1 MPQGA
6 GHRARRAARPLP
18 RRSPVLFTQK
28 QNKQKGNGAIESA
41 RCLGSIQR
49 QNVPTRPARARA
61 RACGVPACARAWRTL
76 RLDEVREH
84 LAPRPVRVPCNPQ
97 SHTSLSTPGLRAT
110 QCERARALWGLK
122 HARQLHGRRVCS
134 MTRVV
139 VCVLCCGQ
147 AGAAWDSS
155 AGSGQATP
163 LPELSLGNAR
173 CIGHQPPPN
182 HRSLR
187 AGLAR
192 TCLGER

>member
-1 MPQGA
+1 MSVRPAGCAMPQGA

-28 QNKQKGNGAIESA
+28 QNKQKGNGAIESV

-49 QNVPTRPARARA
+49 QNVPTRHARARV

-110 QCERARALWGLK
+110 QCERARALWGWK
-122 HARQLHGRRVCS
+122 HARQLHGQQSMFHDTCCGVCS
-134 MTRVV
+134 M
-139 VCVLCCGQ
+139 
-147 AGAAWDSS
+147 
-155 AGSGQATP
+155 
-163 LPELSLGNAR
+163 
-173 CIGHQPPPN
+173 
-182 HRSLR
+182 LR
-187 AGLAR
+187 AGRCSMGLVSGQRAGDSASR
-192 TCLGER
+192 AVPWQCTLYRAPAAAQSS